1 MKKWGILIGGLI
13 LGFIFE
19 AKAQTDMSALFSSE
33 NQNIVY
39 SGQAKDYTGSPI
51 VFIEGISDKPQP
63 KDWKDELK
71 IKLFGSMEIPKGE
84 IQKPLPPLQAKNLQ
98 QGIKINPLFG
108 NEKEVLFVPH
118 TSDWSFIIQVLND
131 EEIVVQEEIQF
142 IKTADIP
149 SPIRNWPKQ
158 DLQLLEVRI
167 NGVDIPL
174 SLVETRNILS
184 LKIPEL
190 ETGVHKIHLAYLIK
204 NVGVFSEKS
213 AQVKL
218 PLTDM
223 GWNLPTDSFNGV
235 ILFPN
240 PVQKATTSFLLG
252 KNRQEIKGAFDV
264 AQDAMGALFFRA
276 THLMP
281 AHSAL
286 QINLNLEYDSFVKI
300 NPWDK
305 MTSSTS
311 FVIFMVALIV
321 IMLYLVL
328 NVIEIKITPFTKM
341 KASNNSFKNFFYRT
355 GEIWVGLSLL
365 WIGTALVSHLMKSP
379 LSAFEIQILVLI
391 PIVFVL
397 MIDYLLLYP
406 RQRKMRGIEWK
417 N

>member
-1 MKKWGILIGGLI
+1 M
-13 LGFIFE
+13 
-19 AKAQTDMSALFSSE
+19 
-33 NQNIVY
+33 
-39 SGQAKDYTGSPI
+39 
-51 VFIEGISDKPQP
+51 
-63 KDWKDELK
+63 
-71 IKLFGSMEIPKGE
+71 
-84 IQKPLPPLQAKNLQ
+84 Q

>member
-13 LGFIFE
+13 LGFIFG
-19 AKAQTDMSALFSSE
+19 AKAQTDMSALFSSDNE
-33 NQNIVY
+33 NIIY
-39 SGQAKDYTGSPI
+39 AGQAKDYTGSPL

-84 IQKPLPPLQAKNLQ
+84 IQKPLPPLQAKDLQ

-108 NEKEVLFVPH
+108 AEKEVLFVPH
-118 TSDWSFIIQVLND
+118 TTDWSFIIQVLND
-131 EEIVVQEEIQF
+131 EEIVIQEEIQF

-149 SPIRNWPKQ
+149 SPIRSWPKQ
-158 DLQLLEVRI
+158 DLHLLDVKV
-167 NGVDIPL
+167 NGLDIPL
-174 SLVETRNILS
+174 SITETGNVLS
-184 LKIPEL
+184 LNIPEL
-190 ETGVHKIHLAYLIK
+190 EAGVRKIHLAYLIK
-204 NVGVFSEKS
+204 NAGVFSEKS
-213 AQVKL
+213 AQLKL

-240 PVQKATTSFLLG
+240 PVQKAVATFLLG
-252 KNRQEIKGAFDV
+252 KNRQEINGAFDV

-286 QINLNLEYDSFVKI
+286 QINLNLEYDSFIKI
-300 NPWDK
+300 SLWDK
-305 MTSSTS
+305 MMSSTS
-311 FVIFMVALIV
+311 FVIFIVALMV
-321 IMLYLVL
+321 IFLYLIL
-328 NVIEIKITPFTKM
+328 NIIEIKITPFMKTKI
-341 KASNNSFKNFFYRT
+341 SNNSFKNFFYRT
-355 GEIWVGLSLL
+355 GEIWIGLSLL
-365 WIGTALVSHLMKSP
+365 WIGTAWVSHFMNSP
-379 LSAFEIQILVLI
+379 LSAFEIQVLILI

-406 RQRKMRGIEWK
+406 RQRKIRGIE
-417 N
+417 